1 VTGTIAGVLGPA
13 LADRP
18 HAPAVVAPSGSLTYA
33 ELDAAADAAAG
44 ALWDLGIRPGDRVA
58 ACLPNDLDIV
68 VAFHG
73 AQRIGAIWL
82 GIGEAYTR
90 AEQEQLRALSTPRVV
105 LGGAHCAL
113 SGLEVVDSAR
123 WARSVRAG
131 SRAPGVP
138 IDPYAPAA
146 IAFTSGTTG
155 TPKGIVHSQH
165 NLLLPGAVLGAT
177 RGWGPDLRKG
187 DSLPMTILNLLVLST
202 LTTAQAQGCAVLIDR
217 RDIGG
222 IVDRV
227 RAHDVTVWNG
237 ALPQIY
243 DLARR
248 PDLDLSSLP
257 ELWSGGS
264 DCPDELRQAV
274 RDVHGLAI
282 HSTYGLTEA
291 PTVVAI
297 DPVDGRTRPRASGVV
312 LPHLDL
318 AGYDDDGVR
327 QPAGAIGEF
336 RVAAASAGDWADQWR
351 APLGEWRSGAV
362 VSHQPPGAVVTGDVG
377 TVDAGG
383 WVTVLDRKTLV
394 IVRGGANVYPAE
406 VERVLRLHPRLDAA
420 VVFGVPDDRLGQRVA
435 ALVVATGPVTGA
447 ELTALCRE
455 RLARYKVP
463 QVWGRVDAL
472 STNPMGKVNR
482 SGLAA
487 ALRAAAPLGTAGSG
501 PDATSRCT

>member
-1 VTGTIAGVLGPA
+1 
-13 LADRP
+13 
-18 HAPAVVAPSGSLTYA
+18 
-33 ELDAAADAAAG
+33 
-44 ALWDLGIRPGDRVA
+44 
-58 ACLPNDLDIV
+58 
-68 VAFHG
+68 
-73 AQRIGAIWL
+73 
-82 GIGEAYTR
+82 
-90 AEQEQLRALSTPRVV
+90 
-105 LGGAHCAL
+105 
-113 SGLEVVDSAR
+113 
-123 WARSVRAG
+123 
-131 SRAPGVP
+131 
-138 IDPYAPAA
+138 
-146 IAFTSGTTG
+146 
-155 TPKGIVHSQH
+155 
-165 NLLLPGAVLGAT
+165 
-177 RGWGPDLRKG
+177 
-187 DSLPMTILNLLVLST
+187 
-202 LTTAQAQGCAVLIDR
+202 VLIDR

-237 ALPQIY
+237 APPQIY

-248 PDLDLSSLP
+248 PDLDLSSLR

-312 LPHLDL
+312 LPHLDV
-318 AGYDDDGVR
+318 AAYDDDGVR
-327 QPAGAIGEF
+327 QPGGAIGEF

-351 APLGEWRSGAV
+351 APLGEWRAGEV
-362 VSHQPPGAVVTGDVG
+362 VPHEPPGAVVTGDIG

-383 WVTVLDRKTLV
+383 WVTVLDRKKLV

-420 VVFGVPDDRLGQRVA
+420 VVFGVPDDRLGKRVA
-435 ALVVATGPVTGA
+435 ALVVANGPVTGA

-463 QVWGRVDAL
+463 EVWGRVDAL
-472 STNPMGKVNR
+472 STNPMGKVIR
-482 SGLAA
+482 SGLPA
-487 ALRAAAPLGTAGSG
+487 ALRAAAHLGTAENG
-501 PDATSRCT
+501 PDATTRST